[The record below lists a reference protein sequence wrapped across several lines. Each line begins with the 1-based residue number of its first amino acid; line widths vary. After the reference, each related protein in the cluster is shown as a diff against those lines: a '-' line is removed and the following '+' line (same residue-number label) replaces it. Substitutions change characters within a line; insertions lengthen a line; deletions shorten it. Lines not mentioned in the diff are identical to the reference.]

1 MAPIPDS
8 ISLRSLSRGSR
19 HSYAAVSPIHDEISE
34 NDKSGTETTWNPDE
48 GDQEPQKQTLSAPP
62 SARLHRSGYILFT
75 VFLYIG
81 LAVFAWV
88 VTCYLSFRPIT
99 TKHYDLQAL
108 DNGNWALPDRN
119 YQNPL
124 FGRNEQW
131 YRAARIIQSV
141 VGILTIPLTSAVC
154 SSAAVIFIQ
163 QRAHK
168 GITVRQ
174 VMTLAD
180 KGWADLATYARIL
193 PFLTTDEWKRF
204 GSSFLLLAILLN
216 LLGSVISPL
225 QQLFLSTRTIKIPTY
240 PSFITGQLDIPDQ
253 FQGAADGDSN
263 LVVAMTRSALTSTT
277 ISEVQS
283 QLWQGANVTCVRK
296 YGSEELPQSCRY
308 GGSTLANMSQL
319 VEPFLAELPSG
330 YNTGLY
336 QQFIPRFNSSAQY
349 DKITHSEFPTGCDK
363 IDGAFYVDYTNV
375 TTDPNGLEYIWGIQA
390 CMPRDLTTSP
400 WKSTRDR
407 QDFTEELYLNVT
419 LNQYYT
425 NINQQGSTFYKVTL
439 DTTAGYFELPNY
451 MNSEIAGPLLEKDPN
466 GLCGEY
472 CEPETINGDE
482 EHKIGDKRRDLNFAE
497 DQTLPL
503 EVVANKGPLLTI
515 AMALFGDTSFIQSRQ
530 AYPQAYASVIDF
542 NVPVE
547 QVPAYAGS
555 CVDLAPLAILLAGI
569 SGEYAGTNGIDYC
582 ISNTDGGVNGT
593 DVNTEV
599 AWWISNFNYEEERV
613 RNAFNAAAF
622 LANRAW
628 MQNSVTPAAKSLT
641 VNFDLGADTQ
651 IPVISRGG
659 MIFVSILLGLYTLM
673 LIPLAIYATWTPRWT
688 EQLDSFAMMRIGAT
702 IAGKLPLTVGQN
714 NNTIKS
720 LDEIPGWIGDI
731 SGGKEPL
738 GRLGLGAG
746 RPLASR
752 ANRRFECEE
761 EDNEDI
767 TAEEKIAA
775 RRRLEKES
783 EKSTRVDHGE
793 EAQWAMS
800 NTR

>member
-1 MAPIPDS
+1 MAPRPDS
-8 ISLRSLSRGSR
+8 ISSGSLSRGSR
-19 HSYAAVSPIHDEISE
+19 HSYNAVSPIQDEISE
-34 NDKSGTETTWNPDE
+34 TEATRNSDE
-48 GDQEPQKQTLSAPP
+48 GDQEPQKPTLSAPP
-62 SARLHRSGYILFT
+62 SARLHRSGYILSI

-81 LAVFAWV
+81 LAIFAWV

-99 TKHYDLQAL
+99 TKHYDLRAL
-108 DNGNWALPDRN
+108 DNSNWAEPDRN
-119 YQNPL
+119 YENPL
-124 FGRNEQW
+124 FGRNERW

-141 VGILTIPLTSAVC
+141 VSVLTIPLTSAVC

-193 PFLTTDEWKRF
+193 PFLATDGWNRL

-240 PSFITGQLDIPDQ
+240 PTWVNGQLDIPDQ
-253 FQGAADGDSN
+253 FKGNAGDDSN
-263 LVVAMTRSALTSTT
+263 LVVSMTRSALTSTT

-283 QLWQGANVTCVRK
+283 QLWQGANVTCVLK
-296 YGSEELPQSCRY
+296 YGTQKLPQSCRY
-308 GGSTLANMSQL
+308 GGSTLANISQL
-319 VEPFLAELPSG
+319 AEPFLAELPSG

-349 DKITHSEFPTGCDK
+349 DRIAQTEFPTGCDK
-363 IDGAFYVDYTNV
+363 IDGAFYVGYTNV
-375 TTDPNGLEYIWGIQA
+375 TTDPNGLVYTWGMQA
-390 CMPRDLTTSP
+390 CMPGDLTTSP

-419 LNQYYT
+419 LIQYNVNKLNT
-425 NINQQGSTFYKVTL
+425 NQQNSTFYKVTL

-451 MNSEIAGPLLEKDPN
+451 MNGKIAGPLLEKYPN
-466 GLCGEY
+466 SLCGEH

-482 EHKIGDKRRDLNFAE
+482 EHKIGDLRRDLNTAN
-497 DQTLPL
+497 DPTLPL

-530 AYPQAYASVIDF
+530 AYPQAYASVINF

-555 CVDLAPLAILLAGI
+555 CVDLAPLAILLSGT
-569 SGEYAGTNGIDYC
+569 SGEHDSTNGISYC

-593 DVNTEV
+593 EVNSEV
-599 AWWISNFNYEEERV
+599 AQWLSNFNYDQERV
-613 RNAFNAAAF
+613 KNAFEAAAF
-622 LANRAW
+622 LATKAW
-628 MQNSVTPAAKSLT
+628 MQNGVGPAQKSLQ

-659 MIFVSILLGLYTLM
+659 HYFCFYSSWI
-673 LIPLAIYATWTPRWT
+673 
-688 EQLDSFAMMRIGAT
+688 LDSFAMMRIGAA
-702 IAGKLPLTVGQN
+702 IAEKLPLTVGQN
-714 NNTIKS
+714 KNTIKS
-720 LDEIPGWIGDI
+720 LDEIPGWIGDT
-731 SGGKEPL
+731 SEEKEPL

-746 RPLASR
+746 RSLASR

-761 EDNEDI
+761 EDDEEI
-767 TAEEKIAA
+767 TTEEKYVT
-775 RRRLEKES
+775 RRGLGK
-783 EKSTRVDHGE
+783 
-793 EAQWAMS
+793 
-800 NTR
+800 